1 MPVVYVASSRRDRQR
16 GRIASIIPKPSGST
30 RRRAKMKIGF
40 FFSVREPLEVATVS
54 SPILNL
60 S

>member
-30 RRRAKMKIGF
+30 RRRAKMKKIGF
-40 FFSVREPLEVATVS
+40 FFA
-54 SPILNL
+54 NL
-60 S
+60 YSRRCLPRF